1 MILMVVMVVVVMMVM
16 MVMVIMTT
24 VVELRPLVYQSL
36 TGGLVEMMVVVVY
49 LLSSNYSCDTND
61 TAKRAQFHSEM

>member
-16 MVMVIMTT
+16 VVMIT

-36 TGGLVEMMVVVVY
+36 TGALVEMMMLVVY